1 MPGAYDRRKMAALVA
16 VMVTMPVFK
25 LAVDNIRALVIA
37 PSGIGHERPVAAG
50 SVSSWFGQQA
60 AARAHDDSMLIPAT
74 VKDIEGHVLEAIG
87 LEHPLSKPGSRLPAD
102 VKDAIAWIAVKG
114 VQAPLLRQR
123 RIEALEAIH
132 ASLAGW
138 NDKLWNDGAVG
149 HVRGMHAYAPAL
161 AFLHA
166 CVVALEWP
174 HTDLVVDMA
183 VGAATVGAQPDT
195 GVWRL
200 DPPKEACGCFED
212 LKASNT
218 EWNVKLYNSVRAEG
232 TKPANHDLAWA
243 AWRRTQKEVAVGW
256 CSPVVGGYAELN
268 SRFGKN
274 NVRLMRRFG
283 VPQNGDCRCCDSA
296 TASGHNPC
304 TSHEERLVNARADF
318 PMEAAAQFAVHLE
331 IDGTWTMHVATN
343 DVVAAFRRVA
353 CADPS
358 TTIVAQWDPRPV
370 SDGGQ
375 RVQLF
380 YVQGFNFG
388 LKSAVMAYN
397 AVAEFQTRAAVRLL
411 PLVACHYFDDF
422 CCAEPDYSCESAQ
435 RALEHF
441 MRLTGVDLDGVIGRD
456 NKLVPAKKQTPS
468 WHRKFLGV
476 VIDFTKF
483 RWKGIVRMHV
493 PEAKVEKVRAMVT
506 DAIAKGELSSGETS
520 SLCGKLQFC
529 LSWGVGRF
537 GRAAMGALYRHVRA
551 RRPRIQ
557 LALEMSLNF
566 LQTALTSL
574 RARDI
579 CVAATSRS
587 APILLWSDAT
597 GTNEGESTPV
607 MAFVAR
613 FPGGTPSPSDP
624 AGVTLMHPRWVHG
637 YGIASPQLLTELDA
651 RKQQIGQLELLA
663 AAAAYFSLCT
673 WLSKRDVIHFID
685 NTAAVAGIAKGY
697 STKPD
702 SARIIHAYHALN
714 VRMSAQVHFEW
725 VRSEANIADLPTRG
739 KFELLREYASTE
751 IKLVIPPIS
760 DWLTPDESVAHI
772 SVQPLGRERGGKR
785 KNRGRE

>member
-1 MPGAYDRRKMAALVA
+1 MTAAYERRKMTALVA
-16 VMVTMPVFK
+16 VMVTIPAFK
-25 LAVDNIRALVIA
+25 LAVANIRALVIA
-37 PSGIGHERPVAAG
+37 PSGTGHVRPTAAG
-50 SVSSWFGQQA
+50 SVSAWFGQQA
-60 AARAHDDSMLIPAT
+60 AARAHDDTMLIPAT
-74 VKDIEGHVLEAIG
+74 VGHIKEHVSNAIG
-87 LEHPLSKPGSRLPAD
+87 LAHPLSSPGSRLPAD
-102 VKDAIAWIAVKG
+102 VRDAVAWVASKG
-114 VQAPLLRQR
+114 AQAPMLRQQ
-123 RIEALEAIH
+123 RIEALTAIH
-132 ASLAGW
+132 TSLVSW
-138 NDKLWNDGAVG
+138 NDKLWNDGAVA
-149 HVRGMHAYAPAL
+149 HVRAMHAYAPSL
-161 AFLHA
+161 AFVHA

-174 HTDLVVDMA
+174 QTDLIIDMA

-195 GVWRL
+195 GVWRR
-200 DPPKEACGCFED
+200 DPPKEPCSCFED
-212 LKASNT
+212 LRASNT
-218 EWNVKLYNSVRAEG
+218 EWNVKLYSSVRAEG
-232 TKPANHDLAWA
+232 TKPENGAIAWA
-243 AWRRTQKEVAVGW
+243 AWRRTQKEVAAGW

-283 VPQNGDCRCCDSA
+283 ILQNGDCRCCDSA

-304 TSHEERLVNARADF
+304 TSHEERLVNVRADF
-318 PMEAAAQFAVHLE
+318 PMEAAAEFAVHLE
-331 IDGTWTMHVATN
+331 IDGTWTMHLATN

-411 PLVACHYFDDF
+411 PVVACHYFDDF
-422 CCAEPDYSCESAQ
+422 CCAEPDYSCDSAQ
-435 RALEHF
+435 QSLEQF
-441 MRLTGVDLDGVIGRD
+441 MRLTGLDLDGVVGRD
-456 NKLVPAKKQTPS
+456 NVLLPAKKQKPS
-468 WHRKFLGV
+468 WARKFLGV
-476 VIDFTKF
+476 ITDFTNF
-483 RWKGIVRMHV
+483 RLKGHVRMHV
-493 PEAKVEKVRAMVT
+493 PEARVEKVRAMVT
-506 DAIAKGELSSGETS
+506 DAIAKGELSSGDTS

-551 RRPRIQ
+551 RRPQIQ

-566 LQTALTSL
+566 LQTPLTSL

-579 CVAATSRS
+579 CVKATSRS
-587 APILLWSDAT
+587 APILVWSDAT
-597 GTNEGESTPV
+597 GTSEGEGTPV

-624 AGVTLMHPRWVHG
+624 AGITLMHPRWVHG
-637 YGIASPQLLTELDA
+637 FSIASPQLIAELDA
-651 RKQQIGQLELLA
+651 RKQQVGQLELLA

-673 WLSKRDVIHFID
+673 WLSNRDVIHFID

-714 VRMSAQVHFEW
+714 VRMKAQVHFEW
-725 VRSEANIADLPTRG
+725 VKSEANIADLPTRG

-751 IKLVIPPIS
+751 IPLMVPPIS
-760 DWLTPDESVAHI
+760 DWLTPDETVAHI
-772 SVQPLGRERGGKR
+772 YVQPFGKERGGKR
-785 KNRGRE
+785 KNRRAK